1 MRHDSLIAKI
11 LVLISVG
18 SYFAYALYWFVKTIP
33 WIFTIS
39 VGAEY
44 YTPATG
50 LSFTNSCS
58 VFMAYL
64 MEYSGFIGLMVRVI
78 GASYALLSCFLIL
91 KNEKT
96 SFPLI
101 QNKISKALFLEGCY
115 YLIGNHR

>member
-1 MRHDSLIAKI
+1 MRHGSLVAKI
-11 LVLISVG
+11 LVLISAG

-64 MEYSGFIGLMVRVI
+64 MEYSGFIGLMVANI
-78 GASYALLSCFLIL
+78 FY
-91 KNEKT
+91 
-96 SFPLI
+96 
-101 QNKISKALFLEGCY
+101 QNYTFQFFYLFLG
-115 YLIGNHR
+115 LGFAAGLVADKDRGT